1 MTDSVSKTLIGTL
14 SKKLLKIKGFSEVKV
29 EKIKDAA
36 KKLAVSCWRLV
47 TNESSLTSYSLQQVA
62 SSLLPS

>member
-36 KKLAVSCWRLV
+36 KKLAVSCCPLV